1 MAGQLAECRASI
13 IVASDWQQAIVC
25 RTNSIFFLGKNSSL
39 TEFIRCKWVGVVV
52 VCVRGV
58 GGAGVGSRRP
68 TV

>member
-1 MAGQLAECRASI
+1 VQGKHHCCFRLAASNRVSHQLNF
-13 IVASDWQQAIVC
+13 V
-25 RTNSIFFLGKNSSL
+25 LGKNSSL